1 VTALPLLLALA
12 AAAPSTLEVGG
23 QPVSLALELKV
34 GGKVLALP
42 LAWRSEAG
50 EQVGGGASPEVEAEL
65 RLVPEE
71 GEGRRLR
78 VRLRWR
84 RQAGLERAAITL
96 GWAGD
101 HPWAVGRDLSPAPL
115 TAPVRTGR
123 GTPLLAGAG
132 ALLLTGGPGLVA
144 ARLAPTP
151 GGLEAR
157 LFLDDAA
164 ERPFATYLTCLEQLP
179 RVEQGVP
186 FAWGALERKRAWLES
201 PRSPGDED
209 QLEVSLWP
217 AGPGERLPLLV
228 ERWPRAARAAVV
240 FTDHADRT
248 EPAALRAV
256 LFGHSD
262 PRAEGSRGAGLLGR
276 GLAITR
282 SFFVWPGPGT
292 LADAETWRLASWIA
306 GAGGEVALHSISDGR
321 DDRSAIQAGLEA
333 AAPLRPETWIDHQP
347 YVNCEALSAQG
358 AQERSPWEARGLLA
372 DGGIR
377 WAWAAGDVAGF
388 RAVELRDL
396 FAAAPPGE
404 PSPAIYPLPGE
415 PRLWVFES
423 TFFYA
428 PPAELAHALSD
439 EALEKLERGGGLFVG
454 HTYLGAGPATT
465 PHGQAAAR
473 LAVIRQA
480 GGALVPQSGAAA
492 LVIDPALDEALA
504 RLATHVGQGRVVSLT
519 WAEAGD
525 RLRALGDVAVRYLAD
540 GGAEVVNRG
549 AVGLSGLAVSLP
561 AAGLELWVDGLPA
574 GARQELAGRTR
585 IWFDLPAHGRRVV
598 RATRQLTAVPLL
610 PPPQPPVEPSR

>member
-1 VTALPLLLALA
+1 LLLALA
-12 AAAPSTLEVGG
+12 VAAPPAFQVAGL
-23 QPVSLALELKV
+23 PVSLALDLKV
-34 GGKVLALP
+34 GGRALAMP
-42 LAWRSEAG
+42 LAWRSDGGEA
-50 EQVGGGASPEVEAEL
+50 VGSGAVPEVEAEL
-65 RLVPEE
+65 RLTPES

-84 RQAGLERAAITL
+84 REAGLERAAVTL

-101 HPWAVGRDLSPAPL
+101 HPWAVGRDLAPAPL
-115 TAPVRTGR
+115 TTPVRTGR

-144 ARLAPTP
+144 ARLVPTP

-164 ERPFATYLTCLEQLP
+164 ERPFATYLTCLDQLP
-179 RVEQGVP
+179 HGEQGGPV
-186 FAWGALERKRAWLES
+186 AWGALERKRAWLES
-201 PRSPGDED
+201 PRHPGDED
-209 QLEVSLWP
+209 LLEVSLWP
-217 AGPGERLPLLV
+217 VGPGQGFPLLV

-248 EPAALRAV
+248 DPAALRAV

-262 PRAEGSRGAGLLGR
+262 RRAEGSRGAGLLGR

-292 LADAETWRLASWIA
+292 LADGETWRLASWIA
-306 GAGGEVALHSISDGR
+306 GAGGEVALHSISDAR
-321 DDRSAIQAGLEA
+321 DDNAAIRAGLEA
-333 AAPLRPETWIDHQP
+333 AAPLRPETWIDHEP
-347 YVNCEALSAQG
+347 YVNCEALSAEG
-358 AQERSPWEARGLLA
+358 AEERSPWEARALLVE
-372 DGGIR
+372 GGIR

-428 PPAELAHALSD
+428 PPIELARALSD
-439 EALEKLERGGGLFVG
+439 EALEKLERAGGLFVG
-454 HTYLGAGPATT
+454 HTYLGTGPATT
-465 PHGQAAAR
+465 RGPAAAR
-473 LAVIRQA
+473 LPVVSQPD
-480 GGALVPQSGAAA
+480 GS
-492 LVIDPALDEALA
+492 LVIAPALDEALA
-504 RLATHVGQGRVVSLT
+504 RLATHVGDGRVVSLT

-525 RLRALGDVAVRYLAD
+525 RLRALGDVTVRYLAD

-561 AAGLELWVDGLPA
+561 AAGLELWVDGAPA
-574 GARQELAGRTR
+574 GDRQELAGRTR
-585 IWFDLPAHGRRVV
+585 IWFDLPANGHRVV
-598 RATRQLTAVPLL
+598 RATRQLIPVPLL
-610 PPPQPPVEPSR
+610 PPAPSQVEPSR

>member
-1 VTALPLLLALA
+1 MTPLPLLLALF

-23 QPVSLALELKV
+23 QPVSLIVELKV
-34 GGKVLALP
+34 GGRVLTLP

-50 EQVGGGASPEVEAEL
+50 EQVGGGAAPEVEVEL

-71 GEGRRLR
+71 GEGRRLL

-84 RQAGLERAAITL
+84 SEAGLERAAVTL

-101 HPWAVGRDLSPAPL
+101 RPWAVGRDLSPAPL

-164 ERPFATYLTCLEQLP
+164 ERPFATYLDCLDRLP
-179 RVEQGVP
+179 RAEQGVP

-201 PRSPGDED
+201 PRRPGDED
-209 QLEVSLWP
+209 RLEVSLWP
-217 AGPGERLPLLV
+217 TGPGQRLPLLV

-248 EPAALRAV
+248 ESAALRAV

-292 LADAETWRLASWIA
+292 LADPEAWRLASWIA

-321 DDRSAIQAGLEA
+321 DDNAAIRAGLEA

-388 RAVELRDL
+388 SAVELRDL

-428 PPAELAHALSD
+428 PPAELAQALSD

-465 PHGQAAAR
+465 TGGLAAAR
-473 LAVIRQA
+473 LPVVRRPD
-480 GGALVPQSGAAA
+480 GA

-504 RLATHVGQGRVVSLT
+504 RLATRVGQGRLVSLG

-525 RLRALGDVAVRYLAD
+525 RLRALGDVTVRYLAD

-549 AVGLSGLAVSLP
+549 ALGLSGLAVSLP
-561 AAGLELWVDGLPA
+561 AAGLELWIDGAPA
-574 GARQELAGRTR
+574 GDRQELAGRTR

-598 RATRQLTAVPLL
+598 RATRQLLPVPLL
-610 PPPQPPVEPSR
+610 PRAPSPVVPTR

>member
-1 VTALPLLLALA
+1 M
-12 AAAPSTLEVGG
+12 APETPGCPWPRNYGNQTTLGRNH
-23 QPVSLALELKV
+23 
-34 GGKVLALP
+34 
-42 LAWRSEAG
+42 AWRSEAG
-50 EQVGGGASPEVEAEL
+50 EQVGSGAAPEVEVEL

-71 GEGRRLR
+71 GEGRRLL

-84 RQAGLERAAITL
+84 REAGLERAAVTL

-101 HPWAVGRDLSPAPL
+101 RPWAVGRDLSPAPL

-164 ERPFATYLTCLEQLP
+164 ERPFATYLECI
-179 RVEQGVP
+179 
-186 FAWGALERKRAWLES
+186 
-201 PRSPGDED
+201 D
-209 QLEVSLWP
+209 
-217 AGPGERLPLLV
+217 RL
-228 ERWPRAARAAVV
+228 PRAARAAVV

-248 EPAALRAV
+248 ESAALRAV

-292 LADAETWRLASWIA
+292 LADPEAWRLASWIA

-321 DDRSAIQAGLEA
+321 DDNAAIRAGLE
-333 AAPLRPETWIDHQP
+333 
-347 YVNCEALSAQG
+347 
-358 AQERSPWEARGLLA
+358 
-372 DGGIR
+372 
-377 WAWAAGDVAGF
+377 
-388 RAVELRDL
+388 
-396 FAAAPPGE
+396 AAAPPGE

-428 PPAELAHALSD
+428 PPAELAQALSD

-465 PHGQAAAR
+465 PRGLAAAR
-473 LAVIRQA
+473 LPVVRRPD
-480 GGALVPQSGAAA
+480 GALVPQSGAAA

-504 RLATHVGQGRVVSLT
+504 RLATRVGQGRLVSLG

-525 RLRALGDVAVRYLAD
+525 RLRALGDVTVRYLAD

-549 AVGLSGLAVSLP
+549 ALGLSGLAVSLP
-561 AAGLELWVDGLPA
+561 AAGLELWIDGAPA
-574 GARQELAGRTR
+574 GDRQELAGRTR

-598 RATRQLTAVPLL
+598 RATRQLLPVPLL
-610 PPPQPPVEPSR
+610 PRAPSPAVPTR